1 MRANV
6 ASRRWLPKTLF
17 FLVLAVIALTIL
29 FALLQNSDWQIPEG
43 AKSLNNPLAPSQEAV
58 QAARDLYGDK
68 CANCHG
74 DTGKGDGPDAKKYKP
89 APTDLRDLK
98 RINSQSDGELFYK
111 ITNGKRPMPPFKK
124 RLTDEQRWQ
133 LVLLLRAFTAKSE

>member
-6 ASRRWLPKTLF
+6 TSRRWLPRTFF
-17 FLVLAVIALTIL
+17 FLVLAVMALTVL
-29 FALLQNSDWQIPEG
+29 LALLQNSDWQIPED
-43 AKSLNNPLAPSQEAV
+43 AKSLKNPIAPSQETL

-89 APTDLRDLK
+89 APADLTDPK
-98 RINSQSDGELFYK
+98 RIHSQSDGELFYK
-111 ITNGKRPMPPFKK
+111 ITNGRRPMPPFKK
-124 RLTDEQRWQ
+124 RLTEEQRWQ